1 MIYLEQF
8 YFTYAIC
15 WSASGT
21 VLEVKAEVPND
32 DHNTQSISNKLS
44 NSRLLF
50 DMASI
55 VVLLENFKVCYIF
68 NYSSKLLQTFFFLF
82 SFSLEKKILM
92 PEAAD
97 EPFVFLQKYFGFST
111 LQRSTV
117 SVLTSSQRPLL
128 ISDDVRTFWI
138 IHANL

>member
-55 VVLLENFKVCYIF
+55 VVLMENFKVCYIF

-97 EPFVFLQKYFGFST
+97 EPFVFFTKILWLFYTTK
-111 LQRSTV
+111 
-117 SVLTSSQRPLL
+117 
-128 ISDDVRTFWI
+128 VRCKCTDIITKTFT
-138 IHANL
+138 HF